1 MTVSRIIDTTNTAL
15 EDPSAFPF
23 IACQNLPLIPTAHS
37 PTNFHH
43 PLPFAVLNRYSLLND
58 PGIVHS
64 PIGYSLNAYGNDHYP
79 FSLSILGFH
88 A

>member
-1 MTVSRIIDTTNTAL
+1 MPVSRINDTANTVL
-15 EDPSAFPF
+15 EDSSALPF
-23 IACQNLPLIPTAHS
+23 IACQNLPLIPTAYS

-43 PLPFAVLNRYSLLND
+43 PLSFAVLNLYSLLSD